1 MRPIAYLCR
10 AMIRKDFGNR
20 VIETLLTT
28 LDQENCDMI
37 AILAGYPKE
46 MELMIASNPGLKSRF
61 PNVFYF
67 EDYDPDELMQI
78 ADYVLKK
85 EQYVFSSA
93 ARGKFQELVYNE
105 YREKDEHFGNARYV
119 TRLITT
125 YVLKNMSRRLAS
137 VSSDELTDE
146 MLRTIEEADIPDA
159 IEKEKTR
166 SYHFDEKLLS
176 ESLQR
181 LDKMVGLE
189 KVKSAIHSYVKVSR
203 MLNDGNKAFV
213 GSRVLTWSFAGN
225 TGTGKSTVSAILF
238 PDIER
243 YGRTGKGT
251 YCGSSFGRAV

>member
-1 MRPIAYLCR
+1 MFIDEAYSLSVSGNDK
-10 AMIRKDFGNR
+10 KDFGNR

-119 TRLITT
+119 TRLITDVCT
-125 YVLKNMSRRLAS
+125 QKYEAVVWRRY
-137 VSSDELTDE
+137 
-146 MLRTIEEADIPDA
+146 LRTNLPM
-159 IEKEKTR
+159 K
-166 SYHFDEKLLS
+166 
-176 ESLQR
+176 
-181 LDKMVGLE
+181 
-189 KVKSAIHSYVKVSR
+189 
-203 MLNDGNKAFV
+203 
-213 GSRVLTWSFAGN
+213 
-225 TGTGKSTVSAILF
+225 
-238 PDIER
+238 
-243 YGRTGKGT
+243 
-251 YCGSSFGRAV
+251 C